1 MAWQPTGRVSSGHQS
16 AKASQY
22 RPVALRNPSSV
33 AQAAPRGTLPTPSE
47 ASMASTKSA
56 CRNTSIGDTRQPPR
70 GMLSVTAPLGSNGIW
85 QAGVKVVKSPPSHG
99 PQLHGS

>member
-1 MAWQPTGRVSSGHQS
+1 
-16 AKASQY
+16 
-22 RPVALRNPSSV
+22 
-33 AQAAPRGTLPTPSE
+33 
-47 ASMASTKSA
+47 MASTKSA
-56 CRNTSIGDTRQPPR
+56 CRNTSSGDTRQPPR